1 MKKMF
6 SHLLCAVLVILCS
19 ALLPIM
25 LFFANVGAVK
35 FYEIAIFIGIYAVIG
50 LGVFVVLRFILKS
63 EYKAGLAAGFFILI
77 FQNSGRLAKIMPY
90 KFVLVIFL
98 LVAGGLI
105 FAVWKLLKD
114 DIAKL
119 FVPVLSVVLTML
131 LVMNTVIS
139 ISKIVSVA
147 NADKE
152 IQKEIDEQYEYILS
166 CKDGERTTEE
176 LPNIYFIITDE
187 YAGFNSLEKY
197 YDYDNAQF
205 KAFLENRKFNLS
217 LNSTNYM
224 EQTFECLANVFN
236 LEVSENNSYAKTSEA
251 YCQKKIKNG
260 VLFKL
265 VESLGYT
272 ITVAQTLDVVDY
284 ESETDVFGDKWSS
297 TDTGDSTIDLM
308 VAPSMLAP
316 FTDKIRSVLNGV
328 PLDYFVGSA
337 RIVSQGQAGIDP
349 LLYFAESENTGK
361 ENSFNLCY
369 VSFPHTPFVY
379 DENGNVIDGVE
390 HSADW
395 GEKSYYLNQLKYCT
409 TLLENTIDNIIEN
422 DPEAIIVL
430 MSDHGVRD
438 HSDEVSGA
446 EWMSEMTP
454 KDSAD
459 ILCGVYYGGDEFDG
473 IEGMCGSN
481 VLISV
486 INKAWGYDIPLI
498 GQSDDMYHKK

>member
-1 MKKMF
+1 MIRFGVF

-284 ESETDVFGDKWSS
+284 ESETDVFGQNRYGYIIYLYSWFVWDRCSS
-297 TDTGDSTIDLM
+297 RFNYDYLWQCNRFVWQKNYGLEFINLERRYK
-308 VAPSMLAP
+308 VL
-316 FTDKIRSVLNGV
+316 ILSVLFI
-328 PLDYFVGSA
+328 LAY
-337 RIVSQGQAGIDP
+337 
-349 LLYFAESENTGK
+349 
-361 ENSFNLCY
+361 
-369 VSFPHTPFVY
+369 
-379 DENGNVIDGVE
+379 
-390 HSADW
+390 
-395 GEKSYYLNQLKYCT
+395 
-409 TLLENTIDNIIEN
+409 
-422 DPEAIIVL
+422 
-430 MSDHGVRD
+430 
-438 HSDEVSGA
+438 
-446 EWMSEMTP
+446 EMQ
-454 KDSAD
+454 K
-459 ILCGVYYGGDEFDG
+459 L
-473 IEGMCGSN
+473 
-481 VLISV
+481 
-486 INKAWGYDIPLI
+486 
-498 GQSDDMYHKK
+498 